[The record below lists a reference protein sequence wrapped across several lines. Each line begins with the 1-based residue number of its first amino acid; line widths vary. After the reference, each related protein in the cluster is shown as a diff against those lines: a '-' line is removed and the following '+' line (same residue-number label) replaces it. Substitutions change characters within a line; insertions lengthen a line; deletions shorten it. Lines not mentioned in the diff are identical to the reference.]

1 MVDREQD
8 GRCYQQPR
16 ARLTITH
23 SVSAGTVLASV
34 IRSRLGL
41 PPLGLLGERSDENI
55 RRVFETFSETAS
67 KEATRHPGEESGREA
82 ELEAT

>member
-8 GRCYQQPR
+8 GRCCQQPR

-34 IRSRLGL
+34 VRSRLGL

-55 RRVFETFSETAS
+55 REIFDIFSDAAR
-67 KEATRHPGEESGREA
+67 KEANRHPGEERGR
-82 ELEAT
+82 